1 VCCRLG
7 QGWAGNT
14 PMETSSASLMD
25 SSNSALFQSAV
36 QFDESGELSRSALQ
50 ASGGHRSLMDSAL
63 FMSVMHDETPE
74 QTMARLREE
83 RGGLQED
90 FQTAQGQ
97 IEQATEVG
105 LAVVGERDE
114 AQQEN
119 EELSRQLSATARE
132 LEHAQYRI
140 REVETAMQ
148 ELDEQMAAREA
159 EAAEREAELQA
170 QAEAE
175 PEPAGSLT
183 ASGTFLTK
191 SESLRK
197 IAVEKDQRAATA
209 EAIARAKEALVLE
222 YAAKNEELRAAVHE
236 LQEKNEAEIAFR
248 VAETVRELPNRHS
261 SQQPGRPYIYVGGAA
276 FCRRPKASRR
286 LKQLKQPSGTQKKL
300 LRLASAPSRN
310 CTKRSVRKTRKRP
323 ASRRHL
329 KRRLSSSS
337 RRVSDELCV
346 FNLSA
351 TLICVIFRLLT

>member
-1 VCCRLG
+1 
-7 QGWAGNT
+7 
-14 PMETSSASLMD
+14 METSSASLMD

-159 EAAEREAELQA
+159 DVAEREAELQA
-170 QAEAE
+170 QAEAEPE

-209 EAIARAKEALVLE
+209 EAIARAKEELVLE

>member
-1 VCCRLG
+1 
-7 QGWAGNT
+7 
-14 PMETSSASLMD
+14 
-25 SSNSALFQSAV
+25 
-36 QFDESGELSRSALQ
+36 
-50 ASGGHRSLMDSAL
+50 MDSAL
-63 FMSVMHDETPE
+63 FLSVMHNETPE

-83 RGGLQED
+83 REGLRVEHQI
-90 FQTAQGQ
+90 AQQQ
-97 IEQATEVG
+97 IEQASEYG

-119 EELSRQLSATARE
+119 EELSRQLSAEARE
-132 LEHAQYRI
+132 HEHAQYRI
-140 REVETAMQ
+140 RELETAMQ

-159 EAAEREAELQA
+159 DVAEREAELQA

-197 IAVEKDQRAATA
+197 IAVEKDATA
-209 EAIARAKEALVLE
+209 KAIAREKEALVCE
-222 YAAKNEELRAAVHE
+222 FAALNEELKAAVAAVHE

-248 VAETVRELPNRHS
+248 VEETVRELPNRHS

-276 FCRRPKASRR
+276 FCCRPNASRR
-286 LKQLKQPSGTQKKL
+286 FKQPKQPPSTQKNL
-300 LRLASAPSRN
+300 LRLASALSRS

>member
-1 VCCRLG
+1 
-7 QGWAGNT
+7 
-14 PMETSSASLMD
+14 METSSASLMD

-90 FQTAQGQ
+90 FQAAQGQ

-140 REVETAMQ
+140 RELETAMQ

-276 FCRRPKASRR
+276 SALAPAPAKP
-286 LKQLKQPSGTQKKL
+286 LKKISMLD
-300 LRLASAPSRN
+300 
-310 CTKRSVRKTRKRP
+310 
-323 ASRRHL
+323 
-329 KRRLSSSS
+329 
-337 RRVSDELCV
+337 SDDDDDDDGGGL
-346 FNLSA
+346 FGD
-351 TLICVIFRLLT
+351 